1 MLPESLTCE
10 NFQISRDERER
21 EREQDRG
28 RKRVLRLRGVRL
40 ILKWIE
46 EDMGGWE
53 MHGGV

>member
-46 EDMGGWE
+46 EEMGGWE

>member
-10 NFQISRDERER
+10 NFQISRDESER

-53 MHGGV
+53 MHRGV